1 MAVTDMIPNMIRGTL
16 RGAIAMATITGT
28 ARAQDLTVTAPE
40 QTEAIAI
47 LGGTVHP
54 IAGEPIEDGMVIFE
68 NGVITYVGPIRTN
81 LPMGTRQI
89 DAMGKHVMPGMISGT
104 TALGLSEI
112 QALKQTEDYDET
124 GAITP
129 EALPAVAFNP
139 DSTLMP
145 VTRSAGILVAGV
157 MPRGGR
163 VPGRASVMQLEGW
176 TNHDLA
182 LLPDAGVVVNWP
194 NMRPVTAWWME
205 MSAGEQKKR
214 RNEQLAQID
223 GLWAQAEA
231 YVAERDADSARAVDV
246 RLEAL
251 RPTLEGNSD
260 QRPVFVRAQDIDQIT
275 SAVRWGAERGLDIV
289 IVGGRDAPM
298 VSDLLKAHD
307 VDVMLTGINTFPK
320 RADAPYD
327 AVYTVPA
334 KLEAAGIRWCL
345 SNGDDPGHER
355 SMPHHAGKAIAF
367 GLDRAAAWRGLTL
380 SAAEILGVDERVGSL
395 EVGKDAT
402 LSVIDGEP
410 WEVTSRVEAAFIGG
424 REIDLSN
431 KQSKLAD
438 KYREK
443 YRQLGVTRED

>member
-1 MAVTDMIPNMIRGTL
+1 MAVIDMIPSMVRGVVC
-16 RGAIAMATITGT
+16 GVVAT
-28 ARAQDLTVTAPE
+28 AACVASAQDLTVTAPA
-40 QTEAIAI
+40 QTQAIAI
-47 LGGTVHP
+47 FGGTVHP
-54 IAGEPIEDGMVIFE
+54 IAGEPIEDGLVIFE
-68 NGVITYVGPIRTN
+68 DGVITFVGPALRD
-81 LPMGTRQI
+81 LEPGMRRI
-89 DAMGKHVMPGMISGT
+89 DASGKHVMPGMITGT

-112 QALKQTEDYDET
+112 QALKQTEDYNET

-182 LLPDAGVVVNWP
+182 LMPDAGVVVNWP

-205 MSAGEQKKR
+205 MSASEQTKR
-214 RNEQLAQID
+214 RDEQLAQID

-231 YVAERDADSARAVDV
+231 YVGERDADSTRAVDV

-251 RPTLEGNSD
+251 RPTLEGVSD
-260 QRPVFVRAQDIDQIT
+260 QRPVFVRAQDMDQIT

-298 VSDLLKAHD
+298 VTDLLKAHD
-307 VDVMLTGINTFPK
+307 VEVVLTGINTFPK

-334 KLEAAGIRWCL
+334 ELEAAGIRWCL
-345 SNGDDPGHER
+345 SNGDDPAHER

-367 GLDRAAAWRGLTL
+367 GLEPAAAMRGLTL
-380 SAAEILGVDERVGSL
+380 SAAEILGVGERVGSL
-395 EVGKDAT
+395 EEGKDAT
-402 LSVIDGEP
+402 LIVIDGEP

-443 YRQLGVTRED
+443 YRQLGVSRED